1 MIIGTTATAITFVA
15 LAISMT
21 AYFLSYRHN
30 DSSLLRLARIGFYSA
45 SALIVFQ
52 SILLMWGILTH
63 RFEWVYVFSYSSSDL
78 PLYYLISTFWAG
90 QEGTFL
96 LWLLL
101 GSAYGWFI
109 IRRNEEDE
117 PLVMSFMNL
126 VQAYIVM
133 ILIKRNPFSY
143 VWEINPGGFAAG
155 QIPMDGN
162 GLNPLLQ
169 DPWMTIHPPVLFVGY
184 SSTMIIFAFAMAA
197 LVKRNYDSW
206 IKNAYPY
213 ALFVGLS
220 LGAGI
225 ILGGYWAY
233 TTLGWGGYWAW
244 DPVENSSLIPW
255 LLSLALIHGLII
267 QKRRGGLKKTNLFI
281 ALSIFVLV
289 LYGSFLTRSGVLMDF
304 SVHSFGTSELH
315 LYLAAFVVF
324 FLVLGALFFLFRR
337 REIQGEKVQSALF
350 SRESFMLYGM
360 MSLLILA
367 LLTLAG
373 TSSPLITGFFGEAS
387 NVSIDYYNRLAGPLA
402 IAMAFLI
409 ALTPVLSWKR
419 NSQEKLKGLVWH
431 SVLSLVA
438 GVIVFI
444 LGMRDIMP
452 LIITVLSFFVIFVNG
467 EIVWRMLKRKLYSFG
482 GYLAHVGVGL
492 MMIGIITSSVYD
504 RSTKILLPMDT
515 ETAVLGYNLSYGGKQ
530 SSADGKDRVKLAVE
544 GKTTFA
550 KYYWSD
556 YSRAYMVGPAVQNKL
571 IHDLY
576 IAPIQIIPA
585 EQNMPESDQV
595 ILKKNEPQTFE
606 EYRINFSGYDMDQ
619 LSMSEEHMHIAA
631 LIEISKAEKS
641 EIIRPALV
649 IRGNQSEAIP
659 ARWADSERDVFI
671 AGISVE
677 DDAIALGITK
687 ANSGFDPQRGKE
699 LLAVEVTV
707 KPLINILWLGT
718 VILVMGFGF
727 AIYQQSTS
735 RRKTVS

>member
-1 MIIGTTATAITFVA
+1 MMIGTTATAITFVA
-15 LAISMT
+15 LAISIT
-21 AYFLSYRHN
+21 AYFLYYRHK
-30 DSSLLRLARIGFYSA
+30 DSSLLRLARISIYSA
-45 SALIVFQ
+45 SGLIVFQ

-360 MSLLILA
+360 MSLLLLA
-367 LLTLAG
+367 FLTLVG

-402 IAMAFLI
+402 IVMAFLI
-409 ALTPVLSWKR
+409 ALSPVLNWKR
-419 NSQEKLKGLVWH
+419 NSQEKLKGLIWH
-431 SVLSLVA
+431 SVLSLVS
-438 GVIVFI
+438 GLIVFI

-467 EIVWRMLKRKLYSFG
+467 EIVWRMVRRKLYGFG

-492 MMIGIITSSVYD
+492 MLIGIITSSVYD
-504 RSTKILLPMDT
+504 QSAKILLPMDT

-530 SSADGKDRVKLAVE
+530 PSADGKDRVKLAVE

-606 EYRINFSGYDMDQ
+606 EYRINFSGYDMDH
-619 LSMSEEHMHIAA
+619 LAMSEEHMHIAA
-631 LIEISKAEKS
+631 LIEISTTERS

-659 ARWADSERDVFI
+659 ARWTDSERDVFI

-687 ANSGFDPQRGKE
+687 SNSGFDPRRGKE

-727 AIYQQSTS
+727 AIYQQSNS